1 MDLLMKYMFRLIFI
15 AIFDAFLF
23 LHAKLVLNTKER
35 EKNTQNAE
43 KESFKHVFINL
54 WIS

>member
-1 MDLLMKYMFRLIFI
+1 MKYMFRRIFI

-35 EKNTQNAE
+35 RKKKTQNSE